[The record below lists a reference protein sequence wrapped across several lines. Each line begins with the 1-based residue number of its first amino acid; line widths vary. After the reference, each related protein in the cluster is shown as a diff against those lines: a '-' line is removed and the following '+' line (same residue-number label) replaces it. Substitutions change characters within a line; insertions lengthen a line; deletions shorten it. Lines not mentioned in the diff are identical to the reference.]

1 MVTQLNI
8 VSDDKAKP
16 LIKVDK
22 LENDDQASIMEDVE
36 ISGENM
42 ASKVSSALQTT
53 LDIETVLTLFS
64 RQIKPAL
71 PHDGFTYHNDP
82 LGVSIE
88 QGEKSKHLCQY
99 RLLVNHEPLG
109 EINLHR
115 SWEFSNKDK
124 KIFEYTLCGVVYP
137 LRNAILYR
145 QALNAAH
152 KDPLTSV
159 NNRATLEENLD
170 REVKLAQRYDRKFS
184 LIILDI
190 DNFKRINDNY
200 GHPAGD
206 KVIKATADLTQACVR
221 ATDMLF
227 RYGGE
232 EFVILLSNTDL
243 VGANLLANR
252 IRQNISS
259 TNIELDDNTI
269 NISASLGV
277 AELRSNEMNATFFSR
292 ADKALYQ
299 AKNSGKN
306 RVCLA
311 KD

>member
-8 VSDDKAKP
+8 VSDEKAKP
-16 LIKVDK
+16 LIRDNHIDSVDQSI
-22 LENDDQASIMEDVE
+22 DQDNVE
-36 ISGENM
+36 ISGENI

-64 RQIKPAL
+64 KQIRPAL

-82 LGVSIE
+82 LGVSVE
-88 QGEKSKHLCQY
+88 LGEKSKHLCQY

-115 SWEFSNKDK
+115 SWEFSNKDR

-152 KDPLTSV
+152 KDPLTGV
-159 NNRATLEENLD
+159 HNRATLEENLD
-170 REVKLAQRYDRKFS
+170 REVKLAQRYERKLS

-190 DNFKRINDNY
+190 DNFKSINDNF

-206 KVIKATADLTQACVR
+206 RVIKATAEHTLACVR
-221 ATDMLF
+221 GTDMLF

-243 VGANLLANR
+243 AGANLLAER
-252 IRQNISS
+252 IRQNISG
-259 TNIELDDNTI
+259 TQIELEQGAVSV
-269 NISASLGV
+269 SASLGV
-277 AELRSNEMNATFFSR
+277 AELRVNEMNATFFTR

-306 RVCLA
+306 RVCMA

>member
-8 VSDDKAKP
+8 VSDEKAKP
-16 LIKVDK
+16 LILSEDS
-22 LENDDQASIMEDVE
+22 ENFDQSSIRNNVE
-36 ISGENM
+36 INAENM
-42 ASKVSSALQTT
+42 ATKVSSALQTT
-53 LDIETVLTLFS
+53 LEIEAVLTLFS
-64 RQIKPAL
+64 QQIKPAL

-82 LGVSIE
+82 LDVSVE
-88 QGEKSKHLCQY
+88 LGEKSKHLCQY

-115 SWEFSNKDK
+115 SWEFSSKDR

-137 LRNAILYR
+137 LRNAILYQ

-152 KDPLTSV
+152 KDPLTGI
-159 NNRATLEENLD
+159 NNRATLEENLN
-170 REVKLAQRYDRKFS
+170 REVKLAQRYERKLS

-190 DNFKRINDNY
+190 DNFKAINDNY
-200 GHPAGD
+200 GHQAGD
-206 KVIKATADLTQACVR
+206 KVIKATTDLMQTCVR
-221 ATDMLF
+221 GTDMVF

-243 VGANLLANR
+243 AGADLLANR
-252 IRQNISS
+252 IRQSIAD
-259 TNIELDDNTI
+259 TVIEIGSNQLNV
-269 NISASLGV
+269 SASLGV
-277 AELRSNEMNATFFSR
+277 AELRSNEMNATFFTR

-306 RVCLA
+306 RVCKA
-311 KD
+311 KE